1 MNTDQHDM
9 IEELYMEMYDM
20 LLAYAS
26 STFPEQSLAEEAV
39 QETFRIA
46 CQRPDQLCSSP
57 NPKGWLVNTLKF
69 TLRNMKRSR
78 ESAQQLLSR
87 YLALQTDAITFSVD
101 KISLEVMY
109 ENVADLEEFKLV
121 KEMAI
126 DGKSHL
132 EMAQARGISVAA
144 CKKRMQRAKEL
155 LQKKL

>member
-1 MNTDQHDM
+1 M
-9 IEELYMEMYDM
+9 
-20 LLAYAS
+20 
-26 STFPEQSLAEEAV
+26 
-39 QETFRIA
+39 
-46 CQRPDQLCSSP
+46 
-57 NPKGWLVNTLKF
+57 KF

-132 EMAQARGISVAA
+132 EMAQSRGISVVA

>member
-26 STFPEQSLAEEAV
+26 CTFPEQSLAEEAV

-46 CQRPDQLCSSP
+46 FQRPDQLCSSP
-57 NPKGWLVNTLKF
+57 NSKGWLVNTLKF

-132 EMAQARGISVAA
+132 EMAQSRGISVVA